1 MEAYKIEKSNIAA
14 LLAAVRADARF
25 TPALQKEIGVRCG
38 RPAAD
43 GSYTVALIPVEGGAF
58 HPAAPGGFYNAR
70 PWYDALIAAHGTL
83 VEA

>member
-25 TPALQKEIGVRCG
+25 TPALQKEIGMRCG

-43 GSYTVALIPVEGGAF
+43 GSYTVALIPEGGAF
-58 HPAAPGGFYNAR
+58 HPAAPDGFYSSR
-70 PWYDALIAAHGTL
+70 PWYDALIMAHGTL